1 MKIGMHDST
10 IWKILYGLLFV
21 VLLPILL
28 LLWAKSTEPLVPLPI
43 VAANHLGVVL
53 ALSGLFIVA
62 SGIMSI
68 MIYGEGLPMNA
79 FPPRRHVTRG
89 IYRLTSH
96 PIYIGFSLLCIGVVI
111 ALQSQAS

>member
-79 FPPRRHVTRG
+79 FPPRRHVTD
-89 IYRLTSH
+89 LP
-96 PIYIGFSLLCIGVVI
+96 PIYVPIGIIVKTLFRYNWFI
-111 ALQSQAS
+111 